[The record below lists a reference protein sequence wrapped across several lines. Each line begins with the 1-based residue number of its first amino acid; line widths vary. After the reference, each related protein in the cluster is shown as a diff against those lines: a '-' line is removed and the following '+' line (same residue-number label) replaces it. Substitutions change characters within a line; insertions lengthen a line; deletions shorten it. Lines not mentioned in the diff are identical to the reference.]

1 MKYYILIKYY
11 YHIGTYG
18 AKKDGPMG
26 HPMWGDRYEFDSIQQ
41 AKDDLREEGIT
52 WQVTPRTF
60 QYEGNYTLFHGEYSR
75 PSYHIRKIRK
85 KAI

>member
-1 MKYYILIKYY
+1 MIKYY

-18 AKKDGPMG
+18 AKKDGSMV
-26 HPMWGDRYEFDSIQQ
+26 HPVWGDRYEFDSIQQ
-41 AKDDLREEGIT
+41 AKDYLKEEGIT